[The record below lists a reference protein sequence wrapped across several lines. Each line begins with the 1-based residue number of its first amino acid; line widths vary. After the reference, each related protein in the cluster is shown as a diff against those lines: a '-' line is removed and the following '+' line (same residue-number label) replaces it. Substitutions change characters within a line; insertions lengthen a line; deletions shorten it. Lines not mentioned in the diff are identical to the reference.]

1 MSSVHAVTEDIKFE
15 ARIASF
21 YELDQEAMNDL
32 ISELSRAFE
41 QVGKK
46 HNFLVWRV
54 QTIRG
59 NASNHG
65 YINSKG

>member
-21 YELDQEAMNDL
+21 YEMNSEARKELLM
-32 ISELSRAFE
+32 ELSHVFE

-46 HNFLVWRV
+46 HGFLVWRV
-54 QTIRG
+54 QLVKEE
-59 NASNHG
+59 AA
-65 YINSKG
+65 

>member
-21 YELDQEAMNDL
+21 YELDDDTRRDIL
-32 ISELSRAFE
+32 LELSKTLAE
-41 QVGKK
+41 LGKK

-54 QTIRG
+54 KIQG
-59 NASNHG
+59 E
-65 YINSKG
+65 KK

>member
-21 YELDQEAMNDL
+21 YEMDSKAREELL
-32 ISELSRAFE
+32 LELSRVFE

-46 HNFLVWRV
+46 HSFLVWRV
-54 QTIRG
+54 QLMKEQ
-59 NASNHG
+59 A
-65 YINSKG
+65 K